1 MLKGKTV
8 LAGTCGGI
16 ALYKVPL
23 LLGRLRDL
31 GADVHVV
38 MTEAATRFVSPLTF
52 QTVTGNPVHTDLF
65 APPRLWNVEHIALAE
80 RAGLVVVAPATAN
93 ILGKAAAGIA
103 DDFLSTVLLAARGRV
118 LYVPA
123 MDAAMYAHPAVRR
136 NIALL
141 REFGAEVMEPDKGR
155 LASGLVGP
163 GRYPETERI
172 LAACLRLL
180 GPGDLAGRKVVV
192 SAGPTREHLDPVRFL
207 SNPSTGR
214 MGFALAAEAR
224 RRSADVVLVSGPTEL
239 PPPPE
244 VRVVE
249 VTTAAQMREAVLGEA
264 AGADVVIM
272 AAAVVDWRPRERA
285 SRKVKKTEGDMELRL
300 VRTPDILSELGR
312 DKGRRVLVGFAAE
325 TGDLVENALAKLKA
339 KNLDLIAANLVGTEE
354 DSGFASAT
362 NRVTLLGRDGSVE
375 ELPLMTKDEVARAV
389 LDRVVG
395 LLEEV

>member
-1 MLKGKTV
+1 
-8 LAGTCGGI
+8 
-16 ALYKVPL
+16 
-23 LLGRLRDL
+23 
-31 GADVHVV
+31 
-38 MTEAATRFVSPLTF
+38 
-52 QTVTGNPVHTDLF
+52 
-65 APPRLWNVEHIALAE
+65 
-80 RAGLVVVAPATAN
+80 
-93 ILGKAAAGIA
+93 
-103 DDFLSTVLLAARGRV
+103 
-118 LYVPA
+118 
-123 MDAAMYAHPAVRR
+123 
-136 NIALL
+136 
-141 REFGAEVMEPDKGR
+141 
-155 LASGLVGP
+155 
-163 GRYPETERI
+163 
-172 LAACLRLL
+172 LRLL

>member
-65 APPRLWNVEHIALAE
+65 EPPRLWNVEHIALAE
-80 RAGLVVVAPATAN
+80 RADLVVVAPATAN
-93 ILGKAAAGIA
+93 ILGKAAAGVA
-103 DDFLSTVLLAARGRV
+103 DDFLSTVLLAARGQV

-123 MDAAMYAHPAVRR
+123 MDAAMYAHPAVQR

-141 REFGAEVMEPDKGR
+141 REFGAEVMEPDRGR

-163 GRYPETERI
+163 GRYPETDRI

-244 VRVVE
+244 VRVVR
-249 VTTAAQMREAVLGEA
+249 VTTAAEMREAVLGEA

-272 AAAVVDWRPRERA
+272 AAAVADWRPRERA

-300 VRTPDILSELGR
+300 VRTPDILAELGR

-325 TGDLVENALAKLKA
+325 TGDLVENARAKLQA
-339 KNLDLIAANLVGTEE
+339 KNLDLIAANPVGQAE
-354 DSGFASAT
+354 DSGFAAVT
-362 NRVTLLGRDGSVE
+362 NRVTLLARDGSVE
-375 ELPLMTKDEVARAV
+375 ELPLMAKDEVARTV
-389 LDRVVG
+389 LDRVVR
-395 LLEEV
+395 LLEEA